1 MTLVG
6 YVAGAGVIVLLGAIA
21 AVDARRARIS
31 PTLVGLLLVAG
42 SVWLLLGGGREML
55 SGPLW
60 GHAVA
65 AAVGLG
71 APGLLILAAGL
82 AGKRWPIYPGDAVL
96 MGAVGGIVG
105 PRALAWSVAF
115 GCGLAVAHR
124 VCIQRRR
131 GRPVTAGYLPAG
143 PGLALGAALVFGVV
157 SAGMAAEKDAA
168 VVPEEVRI
176 QAVEVAP
183 LGGALP
189 ADLANREISLKPGI
203 EVPFGAA
210 AAAVGEAAG
219 ITVEIEERPSR
230 IAEGDVELPDPPS
243 VVLGEGGK
251 LVSLLGEVAGPAG
264 YGWEW
269 RDGKLV
275 FFRYW
280 DRQWVAERGVEAAV
294 AAEVPNEPGFLKRVF
309 GFLFGTEEDSHVAG
323 PAKGIEAV
331 EVAAGPEEGARSR
344 AEDDDPGVETDA
356 ASAEGAAVARK
367 AIGEAPAAAK
377 IEPAVEEP
385 PVTRWEVRPGEQ
397 RTLKGVLEAWAGQ
410 ADWRV
415 AWKAGAD
422 FSVAAEAVF
431 EGEFLEA
438 VDGLL
443 SDPQLSRVLVAR
455 AYANRYLV
463 IREAGR

>member
-1 MTLVG
+1 MTVVG
-6 YVAGAGVIVLLGAIA
+6 YAAGAVVIGLLGAIA

-31 PTLVGLLLVAG
+31 PALVGLLLAAG
-42 SVWLLLGGGREML
+42 AVWLLAGGGREVL
-55 SGPLW
+55 SEPLW
-60 GHAVA
+60 GHGLA

-71 APGLLILAAGL
+71 VPGLLILAAQL
-82 AGKRWPIYPGDAVL
+82 AGRRWPIYPGDAML

-105 PRALAWSVAF
+105 PRALAWSVAL

-131 GRPVTAGYLPAG
+131 GRPVSAGYLPAG
-143 PGLALGAALVFGVV
+143 PGLALGAALVFGAV

-168 VVPEEVRI
+168 VASAGVRI

-189 ADLANREISLKPGI
+189 ADLAEIEISLKPGV

-210 AAAVGEAAG
+210 ASAVGEAAG

-230 IAEGDVELPDPPS
+230 IAEGGVALPDAPALA
-243 VVLGEGGK
+243 LGEGGK
-251 LVSLLGEVAGPAG
+251 LVEVIGDLAGRAG

-280 DRQWVAERGVEAAV
+280 DRQWIAERAVEV
-294 AAEVPNEPGFLKRVF
+294 APPTEKPRERGFLARVV
-309 GFLFGTEEDSHVAG
+309 GFLFGSEAEPHGAG
-323 PAKGIEAV
+323 QLATVEGSEIAAV
-331 EVAAGPEEGARSR
+331 PEE
-344 AEDDDPGVETDA
+344 
-356 ASAEGAAVARK
+356 
-367 AIGEAPAAAK
+367 EAPAREDEPVEVTKDPAPEEAAAAK
-377 IEPAVEEP
+377 VEPEVEETA
-385 PVTRWEVRPGEQ
+385 VTRWEVRPDEQ
-397 RTLKGVLEAWAGQ
+397 RTLKGVLEDWAGQ

-422 FSVAAEAVF
+422 FSVGAEAVF